1 MRLRDSV
8 PVLCVPAL
16 LLGACEPETSDACAS
31 VEELYRVVATVGLRE
46 ADDSKS
52 AANAELQGAVL
63 VSVFESSSVVACS
76 GDLVSVSQP
85 GAAVVAHAPVH
96 LSAAGFTLDVP
107 STLYPNAAEP
117 PRLGMD
123 VLLDENG
130 NGQCDDGEPHGF
142 AAVEREAESNVHV
155 ELVRTPCTY
164 RL

>member
-1 MRLRDSV
+1 
-8 PVLCVPAL
+8 
-16 LLGACEPETSDACAS
+16 

-52 AANAELQGAVL
+52 AVDSELQGAVL

-85 GAAVVAHAPVH
+85 GGSVVSQAPIH
-96 LSAAGFTLDVP
+96 LNAGGFALDVP
-107 STLYPNAAEP
+107 STLYPNATEP
-117 PRLGMD
+117 PGLGMD

-130 NGQCDDGEPHGF
+130 NGQCDDGEPHGV
-142 AAVEREAESNVHV
+142 AALGREAESNVHV
-155 ELVRTPCTY
+155 ELVRAPCTF